1 MSGRACATSRAV
13 VSVPAGSRGRASA
26 SPYGLG
32 FVMEGGNRSKS
43 HGNKNTNGPRHTVL
57 ING

>member
-1 MSGRACATSRAV
+1 MKAIYLIIPFAPLLGAV
-13 VSVPAGSRGRASA
+13 VAGLC
-26 SPYGLG
+26 GLG